1 MHKTTVTFAIE
12 TKEGVVQRIGK
23 SVSHHPKIAYTGKGT
38 KWFDDNQLLKANKEQ
53 RRNKT

>member
-23 SVSHHPKIAYTGKGT
+23 SVSHHPKIAYKGKGT
-38 KWFDDNQLLKANKEQ
+38 KWFDDNQLLKANKE
-53 RRNKT
+53 KKEK